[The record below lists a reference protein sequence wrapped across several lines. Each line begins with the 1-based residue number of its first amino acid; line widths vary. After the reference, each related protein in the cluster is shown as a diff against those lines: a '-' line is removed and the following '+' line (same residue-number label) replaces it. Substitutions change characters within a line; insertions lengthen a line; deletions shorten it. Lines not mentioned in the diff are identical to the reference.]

1 MNYLLLETWM
11 ESFTHLAELRTH
23 FAASRLS
30 KSMAASQLISLNGEV
45 CQAQPF
51 QHLAI
56 RLRIH

>member
-1 MNYLLLETWM
+1 M

-23 FAASRLS
+23 FAASHLS
-30 KSMAASQLISLNGEV
+30 KSMAASQLISLNGEL